1 MLLLHGVQDF
11 ALSLDGLA
19 RSLAADFH
27 VLSYDLRGHGDSDKP
42 GVYTIAHHLADLHSI
57 VQQLEGRRP
66 VLVGHSLGG
75 QIATQYAGVFEDVP
89 ACVVSIDGLGPPV
102 RDVDQ
107 PVAYRR
113 RRARRGIESLLR
125 KEKQGRPMKDLD
137 QAVRL
142 YRQNHAG
149 LSAAHARLLVANATQ
164 PHADGGLQWK
174 WDRRVLSTFLSFAP
188 ALIEER
194 WSWVRCPVLM
204 ITAGRSAEFWSR
216 RRSVSKESS
225 RLEPEERERRLLCF
239 EDVTHVEIADAG
251 HMIHYDAPAQLR
263 DEIAAFLEAKL
274 TVQEEKLND
283 VVA

>member
-1 MLLLHGVQDF
+1 MVLLHGVQDF

-19 RSLAADFH
+19 RAFAGDFH
-27 VLSYDLRGHGDSDKP
+27 VQSYDLRGHGDSDKP
-42 GVYTIAHHLADLHSI
+42 GVYTIAHHVADLHA
-57 VQQLEGRRP
+57 VTQQLDERRP

-75 QIATQYAGVFEDVP
+75 QIATQYAGIFEEVP
-89 ACVVSIDGLGPPV
+89 ACVISVDGLGPPT
-102 RDVDQ
+102 RDLDQ
-107 PVAYRR
+107 PVEHRR
-113 RRARRGIESLLR
+113 GRARRGIESLLR
-125 KEKQGRPMKDLD
+125 KERQGRPMKSLD

-149 LSAAHARLLVANATQ
+149 LSAEHARLLVTNATQ

-194 WSWVRCPVLM
+194 WRWVRCPVLM

-216 RRSVSKESS
+216 RRSVSKEKSH
-225 RLEPEERERRLLCF
+225 LDPEELERRLSCF
-239 EDVTHVEIADAG
+239 EDLTHVEIADAG

-274 TVQEEKLND
+274 IVEAHEGE
-283 VVA
+283 AE